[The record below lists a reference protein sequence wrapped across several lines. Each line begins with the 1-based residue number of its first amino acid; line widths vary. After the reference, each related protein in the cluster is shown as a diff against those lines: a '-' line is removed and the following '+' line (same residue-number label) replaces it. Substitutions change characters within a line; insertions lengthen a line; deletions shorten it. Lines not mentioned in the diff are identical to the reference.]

1 MDTSVISALI
11 TLLIVIIIAVLFF
24 IWQRSIAYD
33 ILEEKGYVDKKIG
46 CLLFFMPLI
55 CWIYVCALPN
65 KSQNQ
70 IQ

>member
-1 MDTSVISALI
+1 MDTYVISALI

-33 ILEEKGYVDKKIG
+33 ILEEKGYTDKKIG
-46 CLLFFMPLI
+46 FLLFFMPLI
-55 CWIYVCALPN
+55 CWVYVCALPN
-65 KSQNQ
+65 QSHNN